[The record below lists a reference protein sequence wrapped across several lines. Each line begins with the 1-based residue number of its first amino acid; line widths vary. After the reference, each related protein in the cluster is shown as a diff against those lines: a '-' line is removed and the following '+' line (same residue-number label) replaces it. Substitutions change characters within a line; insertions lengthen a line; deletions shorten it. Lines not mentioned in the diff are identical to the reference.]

1 VVSFSDIAED
11 SAETCFHCCIYTTC
25 GT

>member
-1 VVSFSDIAED
+1 VVSP
-11 SAETCFHCCIYTTC
+11 CCIYTTC